1 MTLVKEAMDSNITK
15 NQFKEFLKQKAL
27 ENNDTVNNKKNIR

>member
-27 ENNDTVNNKKNIR
+27 ENN